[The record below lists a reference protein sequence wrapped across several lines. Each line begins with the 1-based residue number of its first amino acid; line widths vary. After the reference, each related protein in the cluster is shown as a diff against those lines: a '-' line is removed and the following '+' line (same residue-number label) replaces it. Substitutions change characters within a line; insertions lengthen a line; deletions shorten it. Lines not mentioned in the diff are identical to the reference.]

1 LLSSTKLKRETGTK
15 PRKQKGKR
23 QEMGKPNKEKR
34 KETERTKKNIE
45 SKNNRGSQGLR
56 KAHD

>member
-1 LLSSTKLKRETGTK
+1 
-15 PRKQKGKR
+15 
-23 QEMGKPNKEKR
+23 MGKPNKEKR

-45 SKNNRGSQGLR
+45 SENNRGSQGLR